1 MADNVNIQ
9 ESPPEVQFAG
19 VNRWLRENLFSSTGS
34 AILTF
39 VSIGAL
45 IGLFR
50 SIIGF
55 FISPER
61 EWTAI
66 TYNLRLYMVQA
77 YPESDFIRVWITI
90 GLVMGLLGLTWGFNS
105 VNEKSSLKSTGTT
118 LMKVFSSLFLLVLIA
133 PTSVVIDKVEGT
145 VAEVFQQ
152 ELRIYLLAVLA
163 GLILVSYFIRTKL
176 ASQEVSKDYL
186 NIGYVGLLVV
196 SIWLIKVPTVTF
208 DSSNV
213 RIEPDPL
220 LPLAASTK
228 NPWTA
233 LYLLLVVTFF
243 IGRYLNSK
251 NLTSF
256 KRILPVSWLLTPLVV
271 VTWIYRKP
279 DFTLSQITTLDLPVI
294 LGFSAI
300 GYLVINYL
308 NSEKLMQYQR
318 YFVYGSLI
326 IAVVVFSL
334 PVLRQLK
341 LLFFLLWILIS
352 VAPTIANSKESA
364 RSLFIV
370 WSVAITILIL
380 LMRGGTSE
388 TLIVVPGSSIYGGFA
403 LTWVLAFFGIAI
415 SFPFGVMLALGRT
428 SSLPIIRIICTAII
442 ELVRSV
448 PFITWLFFGSVML
461 TFFLPAGVEFD
472 EVVRAVVVTS
482 IFSAAYLAENVRGG
496 LQSISKGQF
505 EAADAV
511 GLSTL
516 QRISLIVMP
525 QALRAVI
532 PPIVSQVISLF
543 KDTSL
548 VAIVGL
554 FDLLYIGSKVIPN
567 QSQGANFLGTIQEN
581 ILFCAVFYWIFTY
594 SFARRSMKIEKR
606 LGLGE
611 R

>member
-1 MADNVNIQ
+1 
-9 ESPPEVQFAG
+9 
-19 VNRWLRENLFSSTGS
+19 
-34 AILTF
+34 
-39 VSIGAL
+39 
-45 IGLFR
+45 
-50 SIIGF
+50 
-55 FISPER
+55 
-61 EWTAI
+61 
-66 TYNLRLYMVQA
+66 MVQA

-105 VNEKSSLKSTGTT
+105 VNEKSSLKSTGTN

-152 ELRIYLLAVLA
+152 ELRIYLLAVFA

-581 ILFCAVFYWIFTY
+581 ILFCAIFYWIFTY

>member
-279 DFTLSQITTLDLPVI
+279 DFTLSQITTVDLPVI
-294 LGFSAI
+294 LGFSAL

-308 NSEKLMQYQR
+308 NSEKLIQYQR

-581 ILFCAVFYWIFTY
+581 ILFCAIFYWIFTY

>member
-1 MADNVNIQ
+1 
-9 ESPPEVQFAG
+9 
-19 VNRWLRENLFSSTGS
+19 
-34 AILTF
+34 
-39 VSIGAL
+39 
-45 IGLFR
+45 
-50 SIIGF
+50 
-55 FISPER
+55 
-61 EWTAI
+61 
-66 TYNLRLYMVQA
+66 MVQA

-105 VNEKSSLKSTGTT
+105 VNEKSSLKSTGTA

-145 VAEVFQQ
+145 VVEVFQQ

-581 ILFCAVFYWIFTY
+581 ILFCAIFYWIFTY

>member
-1 MADNVNIQ
+1 MSEDIDLQ

-34 AILTF
+34 SILTF
-39 VSIGAL
+39 LSIAAL
-45 IGLFR
+45 VGLFR

-77 YPESDFIRVWITI
+77 YPESDFGRVWITV
-90 GLVMGLLGLTWGFNS
+90 GLVIGLLGLTWGFNT
-105 VNEKSSLKSTGTT
+105 VNEKVLVKSIFTN
-118 LMKVFSSLFLLVLIA
+118 LLKVFASLTLLVIIA
-133 PTSVVIDKVEGT
+133 PTNVVIDKVEGT
-145 VAEVFQQ
+145 TVEVLQSSLRYYLVGVFLVAT
-152 ELRIYLLAVLA
+152 
-163 GLILVSYFIRTKL
+163 LVSFFVRSRFYKQ
-176 ASQEVSKDYL
+176 SVVKDYVSL
-186 NIGYVGLLVV
+186 FYVGLLVLSV
-196 SIWLIKVPTVTF
+196 WLIRVPTVTF

-228 NPWTA
+228 TPWTA
-233 LYLLLVVTFF
+233 LYVVLIGMFL
-243 IGRYLNSK
+243 IGRILNSRQVTV
-251 NLTSF
+251 L
-256 KRILPVSWLLTPLVV
+256 KRVIPVSWLLTPLIV

-279 DFTLSQITTLDLPVI
+279 DFTMGQIASIDLPLI
-294 LGFSAI
+294 IGFSLV
-300 GYLVINYL
+300 GYLAINYL
-308 NSEKLMQYQR
+308 NTESLAKYQR
-318 YFVYGSLI
+318 YIVYGTLLLS
-326 IAVVVFSL
+326 VVVYTL
-334 PVLRQLK
+334 PVMRQVK
-341 LLFFLLWILIS
+341 LLLFLFWILVT
-352 VAPTIANSKESA
+352 VAPSIANSKETA
-364 RSLFIV
+364 RSLFIT
-370 WSVAITILIL
+370 WTVATAIIVL

-388 TLIVVPGSSIYGGFA
+388 SLIVVPGSSIYGGFA
-403 LTWVLAFFGIAI
+403 LTWLLAFFGIAI

-428 SSLPIIRIICTAII
+428 STFPIIRIICTAII

-461 TFFLPAGVEFD
+461 TLFLPKGVEFD
-472 EVVRAVVVTS
+472 EVVRAIVVTS
-482 IFSAAYLAENVRGG
+482 IFSASYLAENVRGG
-496 LQSISKGQF
+496 LQSINKGQF

-511 GLSTL
+511 GLSTV
-516 QRISLIVMP
+516 QRITLIIMP

-581 ILFCAVFYWIFTY
+581 ILFCAIFYWIFTY

>member
-256 KRILPVSWLLTPLVV
+256 KRILPVSWLLTPLIV

-279 DFTLSQITTLDLPVI
+279 DFTLSQITTVDLPVI

-300 GYLVINYL
+300 GYFVINYL

-581 ILFCAVFYWIFTY
+581 ILFCAIFYWIFTY

>member
-145 VAEVFQQ
+145 VVEVFQQ
-152 ELRIYLLAVLA
+152 ELRIYLLAVLT

-581 ILFCAVFYWIFTY
+581 ILFCAIFYWIFTY

>member
-1 MADNVNIQ
+1 MADDVNIQ

-39 VSIGAL
+39 ISISAL

-105 VNEKSSLKSTGTT
+105 INEKSSLKSTGTT
-118 LMKVFSSLFLLVLIA
+118 MMKVFSSLFLLVLIA
-133 PTSVVIDKVEGT
+133 PTSVVVDKVEGT
-145 VAEVFQQ
+145 VVDVFQQ
-152 ELRIYLLAVLA
+152 ELRIYLLAILA
-163 GLILVSYFIRTKL
+163 GLILISYFIRTKL
-176 ASQEVSKDYL
+176 STQEISKDYL
-186 NIGYVGLLVV
+186 NIGYIGLLVI
-196 SIWLIKVPTVTF
+196 SIWLIRVPTVTF

-213 RIEPDPL
+213 RVEPDPL

-233 LYLLLVVTFF
+233 LYVLLVVTFF

-279 DFTLSQITTLDLPVI
+279 DFTVSQITTLDLPVI
-294 LGFSAI
+294 LGFSVI

-308 NSEKLMQYQR
+308 NSEKLIQYQR

-581 ILFCAVFYWIFTY
+581 ILFCAIFYWIFTY

>member
-39 VSIGAL
+39 ISIGAL

-176 ASQEVSKDYL
+176 GSQEVSKDFL

-279 DFTLSQITTLDLPVI
+279 DFTLSQITTVDLPVI

-326 IAVVVFSL
+326 TAVVVFSL

-472 EVVRAVVVTS
+472 EVVRAIVVTS

-581 ILFCAVFYWIFTY
+581 ILFCAIFYWIFTY

>member
-105 VNEKSSLKSTGTT
+105 VNEKLSLKSTGTT

-133 PTSVVIDKVEGT
+133 PSSVVIDKVEGT

-152 ELRIYLLAVLA
+152 ELRIYLLAVFA

-581 ILFCAVFYWIFTY
+581 ILFCAIFYWIFTY

>member
-9 ESPPEVQFAG
+9 ENPPEVQFAG

-39 VSIGAL
+39 ISIGAL

-105 VNEKSSLKSTGTT
+105 VNEKSSLKLTGTA

-133 PTSVVIDKVEGT
+133 PSSVVIDKVEGT
-145 VAEVFQQ
+145 VVEVFQQ

-163 GLILVSYFIRTKL
+163 GLILVSYFVRTKL
-176 ASQEVSKDYL
+176 ARQEVSKDYL

-196 SIWLIKVPTVTF
+196 AIWLIKVPTVTF

-279 DFTLSQITTLDLPVI
+279 DFTLSQITTVDLPVI

-581 ILFCAVFYWIFTY
+581 ILFCAIFYWIFTY

>member
-176 ASQEVSKDYL
+176 AGQEVSKDYL

-279 DFTLSQITTLDLPVI
+279 DFTLSQITTVDLPVI
-294 LGFSAI
+294 LGFSAL

-472 EVVRAVVVTS
+472 EVVRAIVVTS

-581 ILFCAVFYWIFTY
+581 ILFCAIFYWIFTY

>member
-1 MADNVNIQ
+1 
-9 ESPPEVQFAG
+9 
-19 VNRWLRENLFSSTGS
+19 
-34 AILTF
+34 
-39 VSIGAL
+39 
-45 IGLFR
+45 
-50 SIIGF
+50 
-55 FISPER
+55 
-61 EWTAI
+61 
-66 TYNLRLYMVQA
+66 MVQA

-581 ILFCAVFYWIFTY
+581 ILFCAIFYWIFTY

>member
-1 MADNVNIQ
+1 
-9 ESPPEVQFAG
+9 
-19 VNRWLRENLFSSTGS
+19 
-34 AILTF
+34 
-39 VSIGAL
+39 
-45 IGLFR
+45 
-50 SIIGF
+50 
-55 FISPER
+55 
-61 EWTAI
+61 
-66 TYNLRLYMVQA
+66 MVQA

-176 ASQEVSKDYL
+176 AGQEVSKDYL

-279 DFTLSQITTLDLPVI
+279 DFTLSQITTVDLPVI
-294 LGFSAI
+294 LGFSAL

-581 ILFCAVFYWIFTY
+581 ILFCAIFYWIFTY

>member
-9 ESPPEVQFAG
+9 ENPPEVQFAG

-581 ILFCAVFYWIFTY
+581 ILFCAIFYWIFTY

>member
-19 VNRWLRENLFSSTGS
+19 VSRWLRENLFSSTGS

-279 DFTLSQITTLDLPVI
+279 DFTLSQITTVDLPVI

-472 EVVRAVVVTS
+472 EVVRAIVVTS

-581 ILFCAVFYWIFTY
+581 ILFCAIFYWIFTY

>member
-1 MADNVNIQ
+1 MADNINIQ

-152 ELRIYLLAVLA
+152 ELRIYLLAVFA

-176 ASQEVSKDYL
+176 AGQEVSKDYL

-472 EVVRAVVVTS
+472 EVVRAIVVTS

-581 ILFCAVFYWIFTY
+581 ILFCAIFYWIFTY

>member
-1 MADNVNIQ
+1 
-9 ESPPEVQFAG
+9 

-34 AILTF
+34 SILTF
-39 VSIGAL
+39 LSIGVI

-90 GLVMGLLGLTWGFNS
+90 GVVMGLLGLTWGFNS
-105 VNEKSSLKSTGTT
+105 VSEKVSLKSTSTS
-118 LMKVFSSLFLLVLIA
+118 LMKLFSSIFLLVLIA
-133 PTSVVIDKVEGT
+133 PSSVVIDKVEGT
-145 VAEVFQQ
+145 QVEVFQQ
-152 ELRIYLLAVLA
+152 SLRLYLL
-163 GLILVSYFIRTKL
+163 GIFGILLLLSYLVRTKL
-176 ASQEVSKDYL
+176 SNQEAAKDYL
-186 NIGYVGLLVV
+186 NLFYVGLLVV
-196 SIWLIKVPTVTF
+196 TLWVIKVPTVTF

-213 RIEPDPL
+213 RLDPDPL
-220 LPLAASTK
+220 MPLATSTK
-228 NPWTA
+228 TPWTF
-233 LYLLLVVTFF
+233 LYLLLIATFL
-243 IGRYLNSK
+243 IGKYLNSK
-251 NLTSF
+251 NVSVV
-256 KRILPVSWLLTPLVV
+256 KRVLPVSWLLTPLVV

-279 DFTLSQITTLDLPVI
+279 DFTLTQIATLDLPVI
-294 LGFSAI
+294 LGFSVV

-308 NSEKLMQYQR
+308 NSEKLMPYQR
-318 YFVYGSLI
+318 YFVYGSLLI
-326 IAVVVFSL
+326 SVIVFTL
-334 PVLRQLK
+334 PVLGQLK

-352 VAPTIANSKESA
+352 VAPTVANSKESA

-370 WSVAITILIL
+370 WTVAIAILIL
-380 LMRGGTSE
+380 LMRGGSSE
-388 TLIVVPGSSIYGGFA
+388 SLIVVPGSSIYGGFA

-428 SSLPIIRIICTAII
+428 STFPIIRIICTALI

-461 TFFLPAGVEFD
+461 TFFLPSGVEFD

-581 ILFCAVFYWIFTY
+581 ILFCAIFYWLFTY

>member
-145 VAEVFQQ
+145 IVEVFQQ

-581 ILFCAVFYWIFTY
+581 ILFCAIFYWIFTY

>member
-1 MADNVNIQ
+1 MSDNINTQ

-34 AILTF
+34 SILTF
-39 VSIGAL
+39 LSIGVI

-90 GLVMGLLGLTWGFNS
+90 GVVMGLLGLTWGFNS
-105 VNEKSSLKSTGTT
+105 ISEKVSLKSTSTS
-118 LMKVFSSLFLLVLIA
+118 LMKLFSSLFLLVLIA
-133 PTSVVIDKVEGT
+133 PSSVVVDKVEGT
-145 VAEVFQQ
+145 QVEVFQQ
-152 ELRIYLLAVLA
+152 SLRLYLL
-163 GLILVSYFIRTKL
+163 GIFGILLLLSYLVRTKL
-176 ASQEVSKDYL
+176 SNQEASKDYL
-186 NIGYVGLLVV
+186 NLFYIGLLVV
-196 SIWLIKVPTVTF
+196 TLWIIKVPTVTF

-213 RIEPDPL
+213 RLDPDPL
-220 LPLAASTK
+220 MPLATSTK
-228 NPWTA
+228 TPWTY
-233 LYLLLVVTFF
+233 LYILLIATFF
-243 IGRYLNSK
+243 IGKYLNSK
-251 NLTSF
+251 NVSVV
-256 KRILPVSWLLTPLVV
+256 KRVLPVSWLLTPLVV

-279 DFTLSQITTLDLPVI
+279 DFTLTQIATLDLPVI
-294 LGFSAI
+294 LGFSVV

-318 YFVYGSLI
+318 YFVYGSLLI
-326 IAVVVFSL
+326 SVIVFTL
-334 PVLRQLK
+334 PVLGQLK

-352 VAPTIANSKESA
+352 VAPTVANSKESA

-370 WSVAITILIL
+370 WTVAIAILIL
-380 LMRGGTSE
+380 LMRGGSSE
-388 TLIVVPGSSIYGGFA
+388 SLIVVPGSSIYGGFA

-428 SSLPIIRIICTAII
+428 STFPIIRIICTALI

-461 TFFLPAGVEFD
+461 TFFLPSGVEFD

-516 QRISLIVMP
+516 QRISLIEMP

-581 ILFCAVFYWIFTY
+581 ILFCAIFYWLFTY

>member
-19 VNRWLRENLFSSTGS
+19 VSRWLRENLFSSTGS

-145 VAEVFQQ
+145 VVEVFQQ

-279 DFTLSQITTLDLPVI
+279 DFTLSQITTVDLPVI

-581 ILFCAVFYWIFTY
+581 ILFCAIFYWIFTY